1 MVSDHREPP
10 SLFTISHSP
19 LTGRS
24 FRATQDLAVGTCV
37 LDITTPYS
45 CTIYKQFRNEVCAEC
60 WRYECGRRDFLT
72 YRDLGKG
79 AGLLFCDHKCR
90 DAWVQREGP
99 AAIKFLEALESA
111 RKRNEKATATTDE
124 LAAQDIT
131 AEFISQAWEEV
142 RAQPRPKTLKKWRQ
156 IQLDDFEAD
165 LARYVLFALAHLH
178 RETNPSGGILPKCSD
193 PAALFG
199 ATWSDLTT
207 LQSGELQQI
216 KRFPELLQNYTR
228 IYQVLKSRLTV
239 DEIRNDQATSRE
251 ASTSALHLTDVITV
265 ENVRAILSVDPGNS
279 FGIWQMPMSLESEGL
294 GFGVYPVPS
303 FFNHNCWPNVR
314 KDREGRRLRFVTTKE
329 VRAGEELC
337 ISYGH
342 VEDMPL
348 EDRRNHLR
356 EGWFFVCLCSRC
368 IQEGGRSQ
376 D

>member
-1 MVSDHREPP
+1 M
-10 SLFTISHSP
+10 
-19 LTGRS
+19 
-24 FRATQDLAVGTCV
+24 
-37 LDITTPYS
+37 
-45 CTIYKQFRNEVCAEC
+45 
-60 WRYECGRRDFLT
+60 
-72 YRDLGKG
+72 
-79 AGLLFCDHKCR
+79 FCDHKCR

-193 PAALFG
+193 PTALFG

-303 FFNHNCWPNVR
+303 FFNHSTCPHYL
-314 KDREGRRLRFVTTKE
+314 GP
-329 VRAGEELC
+329 
-337 ISYGH
+337 Y
-342 VEDMPL
+342 P
-348 EDRRNHLR
+348 
-356 EGWFFVCLCSRC
+356 
-368 IQEGGRSQ
+368 
-376 D
+376 